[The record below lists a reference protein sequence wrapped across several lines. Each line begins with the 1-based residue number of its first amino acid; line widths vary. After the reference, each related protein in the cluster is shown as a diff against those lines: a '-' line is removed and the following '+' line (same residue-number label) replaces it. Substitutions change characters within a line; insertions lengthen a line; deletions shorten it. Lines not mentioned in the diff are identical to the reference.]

1 MSFNTNPKMSFN
13 TNHHDYSKLLAN
25 LSARLERCLKAE
37 PEVDHRHELA
47 LISAEAQIINRHLLD
62 QFIAS
67 LDNEDS
73 EDLAEA
79 SNAAGRLAHIA
90 YNHTLKA

>member
-1 MSFNTNPKMSFN
+1 MSFN

-67 LDNEDS
+67 LDNEGS
-73 EDLAEA
+73 VRISVSGEVIPG
-79 SNAAGRLAHIA
+79 AAQRGCPLFFCDAVCQ
-90 YNHTLKA
+90 T

>member
-1 MSFNTNPKMSFN
+1 MSFN

-37 PEVDHRHELA
+37 PKVDHRHELA

-62 QFIAS
+62 QYIAS

-90 YNHTLKA
+90 YHHTLKA

>member
-1 MSFNTNPKMSFN
+1 MSFN

-73 EDLAEA
+73 EGTWRSLPAQLFFVRFA
-79 SNAAGRLAHIA
+79 SSRG
-90 YNHTLKA
+90 